1 MINIVNFTRSDEEKV
16 LNLWKKICI
25 DEHGFYEWESY
36 LNETHHEEYIVFF
49 VVKDSD
55 SDKVLGTIALSKID
69 DNAVELKRLYV
80 DPDSRGKGVAKL
92 LLETVMNYAKE
103 NSYKK
108 VILETYV
115 RFEIAVAFYRKNEFK
130 EVNRINEKIFFEKEI
145 NY

>member
-16 LNLWKKICI
+16 LDLWKKICI
-25 DEHGFYEWESY
+25 DEHGFYEWEDY

-49 VVKDSD
+49 VVKDCD
-55 SDKVLGTIALSKID
+55 NDNVLGTIALSRIN
-69 DNAVELKRLYV
+69 DNVIELKRLYV
-80 DPDSRGKGVAKL
+80 DPNSRGKGVAKL
-92 LLETVMNYAKE
+92 LIETVMNYAKE

-108 VILETYV
+108 IILETYV